1 MLVEENRSNN
11 KKLEIHIMKLSL
23 TLIVLIS
30 TGLIGSTTVAQ
41 TEITPYASEAEL
53 GALIGENAKVVGVFH
68 QNAFGAPAIAISG
81 RVFFLLETPP
91 SKHTFDFP
99 KNSRTATVEGTLYL
113 YDGRL
118 QFSEPYQAFGDRYY
132 FFNIDAAKIDFGE
145 PIKASGEA
153 AKDPL
158 ESILGNWRFDLES
171 TEAEVYKFEKEE
183 IRKILSGMVEV
194 FRDSEMVIR
203 RDRIRMYMP
212 SKEVR
217 SDEQYEVIEQSDK
230 GFVLRLTEP
239 ALKTTR
245 DWDVKVDVE
254 GRLQVGT
261 KSPQLKGF
269 TFFYVRW

>member
-1 MLVEENRSNN
+1 MPRSLGSFIRTRLGLLRSRLAAECFFSSRLHHRN
-11 KKLEIHIMKLSL
+11 
-23 TLIVLIS
+23 TRLIS
-30 TGLIGSTTVAQ
+30 QRIVVLRRLRELFISTT
-41 TEITPYASEAEL
+41 
-53 GALIGENAKVVGVFH
+53 GVCSF
-68 QNAFGAPAIAISG
+68 
-81 RVFFLLETPP
+81 P
-91 SKHTFDFP
+91 S
-99 KNSRTATVEGTLYL
+99 RIR
-113 YDGRL
+113 RL
-118 QFSEPYQAFGDRYY
+118 ADRYY

-158 ESILGNWRFDLES
+158 ELILGNWRFDLES